1 MLIARTLLRT
11 EIIKS
16 VPELLNLAELRAGND
31 CDNLSVVAMTWAE
44 SNPAAIS
51 AEVST
56 QTLELEGVSTQFE
69 DFGSAERADLT
80 DEEIE
85 RAIEEIREAI
95 RKHSMRKP

>member
-1 MLIARTLLRT
+1 
-11 EIIKS
+11 
-16 VPELLNLAELRAGND
+16 
-31 CDNLSVVAMTWAE
+31 VVAMTWAE

-56 QTLELEGVSTQFE
+56 QTLALDGVSTQFE
-69 DFGSAERADLT
+69 NFGKTERVDLT

-95 RKHSMRKP
+95 RKHSPKKP